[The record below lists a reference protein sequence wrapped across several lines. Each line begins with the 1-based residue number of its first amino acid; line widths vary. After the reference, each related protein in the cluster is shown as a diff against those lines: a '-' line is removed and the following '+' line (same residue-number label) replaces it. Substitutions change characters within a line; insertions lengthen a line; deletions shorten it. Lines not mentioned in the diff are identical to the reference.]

1 MIEVEWWDFD
11 DLASL
16 ASQAA
21 DDIGFVIASALEAR
35 GDAIVALPTGPTGAA
50 VAGELAGTKTD
61 WSKVTIV
68 PTDGAGDALSRIV
81 AKGARLIALD
91 GAGLADAASPFD
103 LVVLEARDDGA
114 VAGIGSGPAYEPA
127 ISGPRGRRAV
137 ATPEGM
143 TLTKAAFEGTR
154 SLMIVGRGSTG
165 RAAAER
171 AIEDGPL
178 SRAPIGRILAD
189 MEVDADILWSAS

>member
-1 MIEVEWWDFD
+1 MIEVEWWDFE

-16 ASQAA
+16 AGQAA

-35 GDAIVALPTGPTGAA
+35 GDAIVALPTGSTGAS
-50 VAGELAGTKTD
+50 VANELAGTETD
-61 WSKVTIV
+61 WAKVTIV
-68 PTDGAGDALSRIV
+68 PTDGAGDALAPLV
-81 AKGARLIALD
+81 ARGATLIALD
-91 GAGLADAASPFD
+91 GSELANAASPFD

-114 VAGIGSGPAYEPA
+114 VAGMGNGPAYEAA
-127 ISGPRGRRAV
+127 IAGPRGRRAV
-137 ATPEGM
+137 STPNGM

-154 SLMIVGRGSTG
+154 SLMIVGRGPVG

-189 MEVDADILWSAS
+189 MDVDADILWSAN

>member
-21 DDIGFVIASALEAR
+21 DDIGFVISSALEAR
-35 GDAIVALPTGPTGAA
+35 GDAIVALPTGPTGAM
-50 VAGELAGTKTD
+50 VAKELAGTDTD
-61 WSKVTIV
+61 WSKVTVV
-68 PTDGAGDALSRIV
+68 PTDGAGDALSPIV

-91 GAGLADAASPFD
+91 GVDLASTQGPFD

-114 VAGIGSGPAYEPA
+114 VAGIGNGPAFEPA
-127 ISGPRGRRAV
+127 ITGPRGRRAV
-137 ATPEGM
+137 TTPNGM
-143 TLTKAAFEGTR
+143 TLTKAAFEGAR
-154 SLMIVGRGSTG
+154 SLMIVGRGAAG

-189 MEVDADILWSAS
+189 MEIDADILWSVV